1 MSLTLWRK
9 TNRVLPMVT
18 NAWTGIWI
26 QVCQDLKPLLFPLK
40 INRFPRVSTFPDLL
54 AVKACRDT
62 KSEIN
67 QVRVF
72 RFLHVSSPHLNP
84 VSNIRIVG
92 VYKHWFPEQIIALQP
107 QRLHASVGSRKF
119 QSTVPA
125 RFSPLQFGLSCTTLG
140 TVLTLSRYP
149 SSLHTDAVEACLP
162 GFMVKFSEM
171 FILFHGH

>member
-1 MSLTLWRK
+1 M
-9 TNRVLPMVT
+9 
-18 NAWTGIWI
+18 
-26 QVCQDLKPLLFPLK
+26 
-40 INRFPRVSTFPDLL
+40 STFHDLL
-54 AVKACRDT
+54 AVKARRDT

-67 QVRVF
+67 KVRVF

-84 VSNIRIVG
+84 GSNIPIVG

-107 QRLHASVGSRKF
+107 QMLHASVGSRKF

-125 RFSPLQFGLSCTTLG
+125 HFSPLQFGLSCSILG

-149 SSLHTDAVEACLP
+149 SSLRTDAVEACLT

-171 FILFHGH
+171 FILFHSH